1 MLSIFDAPP
10 ATAAA
15 PLDPAA
21 VSLALGGLAAGEA
34 ERLRARLQATTD
46 AAVARA
52 SPLNLGL
59 DDGPEAA
66 AGMTEVFQKE
76 LPALTAAAN
85 LVGSPWSAP
94 GLSVSFGPTCQ
105 TGATQCVPLFG
116 PPTSEPRERRA
127 RALAWALSHCAVL
140 RARAAPDGLASAL
153 HERQGQPKGTVALVF
168 SSRAGAL
175 DEGQMQQLRAQATRA
190 LAHLPAKA
198 PERFW
203 LEAIGRAGASWSL
216 PVALEPNE
224 LLVVPRLS
232 VLARLK
238 DFTAELSNAGTF
250 DWVVR
255 PAGG

>member
-1 MLSIFDAPP
+1 M
-10 ATAAA
+10 
-15 PLDPAA
+15 
-21 VSLALGGLAAGEA
+21 
-34 ERLRARLQATTD
+34 TD

-59 DDGPEAA
+59 DEGDQNG
-66 AGMTEVFQKE
+66 AGTTEVFQRE

-85 LVGSPWSAP
+85 LLGSPWSAP
-94 GLSVSFGPTCQ
+94 GLSVSLGPICQ
-105 TGATQCVPLFG
+105 AGAAECVPLFAV
-116 PPTSEPRERRA
+116 PTDHPRERRA
-127 RALAWALSHCAVL
+127 RALAWALSHCAIL
-140 RARAAPDGLASAL
+140 KARAAPGDLAAAL

-168 SSRAGAL
+168 ADRGGAL
-175 DEGQMQQLRAQATRA
+175 DEGQLQQLRGQATRA
-190 LAHLPAKA
+190 LAHLPEKS

-203 LEAIGRAGASWSL
+203 LEAIGRAGSNWAL
-216 PVALEPNE
+216 PVALGPDE

-238 DFTAELSNAGTF
+238 DFTAELTNAGSF